1 MMEEDNKVDYDPIKS
16 EVKKV
21 SFSQAFSSF
30 KVFIKELISINHNV
44 DRFET
49 ISLIKSDI
57 QFSGTNIWIL
67 MCSIIIASIGL
78 INNST
83 AVIIGAMLIS
93 PLMGPIRGIGLA
105 LSTNDFKVLIKSL
118 SNFGVMVAVSV
129 FASFLF
135 FLITPLKSE
144 TPEILSRTEPQVL
157 DILIAFFGGLAGV
170 ISATIKNKSGGLT
183 VVPGVAIATALMP
196 PLCTV
201 GFGIATANW
210 AYFIGAFYLFLLNS
224 VFICLATFMVL
235 RLLKFPLVQF
245 VDPKVERKVKL
256 YVFSVILLII
266 IPSVFKFS
274 NMIKKSI
281 FEQNAELYVEKVIMI
296 NDNIRIVDIP
306 KYEYEDENSKITLNI
321 SGEYVSKDRINDWK
335 RQLVNY
341 DLVDTK
347 LKINNL
353 TQQEIDEAELLGTY
367 LKDRDNQI
375 NTISHEKDSISSQR
389 DSYKDQLNKINN
401 KAIKLKQV
409 SDRIRLH
416 FDKIVDLNY
425 GETFSNY
432 NGTIDTIYTFIV
444 KWDTSLNYSQSIVK
458 NKELKEFIGLEMK
471 MINLSTKNINVFQDN
486 N

>member
-21 SFSQAFSSF
+21 SISQAFSSF

-44 DRFET
+44 DRSET

-210 AYFIGAFYLFLLNS
+210 TYFIGAFYLFLLNS

-245 VDPKVERKVKL
+245 VDPKVERKVK
-256 YVFSVILLII
+256 
-266 IPSVFKFS
+266 
-274 NMIKKSI
+274 
-281 FEQNAELYVEKVIMI
+281 
-296 NDNIRIVDIP
+296 
-306 KYEYEDENSKITLNI
+306 
-321 SGEYVSKDRINDWK
+321 
-335 RQLVNY
+335 
-341 DLVDTK
+341 
-347 LKINNL
+347 
-353 TQQEIDEAELLGTY
+353 
-367 LKDRDNQI
+367 
-375 NTISHEKDSISSQR
+375 
-389 DSYKDQLNKINN
+389 
-401 KAIKLKQV
+401 
-409 SDRIRLH
+409 
-416 FDKIVDLNY
+416 
-425 GETFSNY
+425 
-432 NGTIDTIYTFIV
+432 
-444 KWDTSLNYSQSIVK
+444 
-458 NKELKEFIGLEMK
+458 
-471 MINLSTKNINVFQDN
+471 
-486 N
+486 

>member
-1 MMEEDNKVDYDPIKS
+1 MEEDNKVDYDPIKS

-44 DRFET
+44 DRSET